1 MGYDN
6 RFHLVQKY
14 DNYCVA
20 EEIDGKYYFP
30 AQVIA
35 TYEACGLDWEAEDA
49 FKNED
54 KETNITFFDK
64 VFKGQDEKGND
75 IYECEFITKDAYGR
89 SLTEFTIQEAIK
101 ILREAERK
109 EHYRRNTI
117 LLGMLLAIDEEEWD
131 TLRLLH
137 YGH

>member
-14 DNYCVA
+14 NYGIA
-20 EEIDGKYYFP
+20 EEIDGKHYFP

-35 TYEACGLDWEAEDA
+35 TYEACGLNWEAEDA
-49 FKNED
+49 FRAED
-54 KETNITFFDK
+54 KETNITFLDN
-64 VFKGQDEKGND
+64 VFKGCDEAGNE
-75 IYECEFITKDAYGR
+75 IYACEYVTKDAYDR
-89 SLTEFTIQEAIK
+89 PLTEFTIQEAIK

-117 LLGMLLAIDEEEWD
+117 LLGMLLAIDEDEWD
-131 TLRLLH
+131 TIRLLH